1 MAVTLVG
8 SIIGNLEERCGRQIG
23 FCETA
28 LTKQMEEERKN
39 KLSTFSEEEE
49 NDDEDERIE
58 KFFAIIRRLRDARM
72 YSRTCLREQEA
83 CKIAKKAKK
92 THAPVWTPKFQL
104 EDFAEPGLES
114 TRISQPSSSKK
125 ERGKEKKEELDLNLT
140 LY

>member
-1 MAVTLVG
+1 
-8 SIIGNLEERCGRQIG
+8 
-23 FCETA
+23 
-28 LTKQMEEERKN
+28 MEEERKY

-92 THAPVWTPKFQL
+92 AHAPVWTPKFQL
-104 EDFAEPGLES
+104 EDFEEPGLES
-114 TRISQPSSSKK
+114 TRISQPSSSNK
-125 ERGKEKKEELDLNLT
+125 ECGKEKKEELDLNLT